1 MLSIQTAVAK
11 HAEGKI
17 LQEFL
22 GLDLE
27 SCLILCN
34 GSLIS
39 QPRLCLQRKQHFG
52 SVPQGSRKAPLC
64 LGCLRGPGVPAAVTS
79 DPACLCHLVDRTS
92 SCYLTSLQA

>member
-27 SCLILCN
+27 SCN

-52 SVPQGSRKAPLC
+52 SVSQGSRKAPLC